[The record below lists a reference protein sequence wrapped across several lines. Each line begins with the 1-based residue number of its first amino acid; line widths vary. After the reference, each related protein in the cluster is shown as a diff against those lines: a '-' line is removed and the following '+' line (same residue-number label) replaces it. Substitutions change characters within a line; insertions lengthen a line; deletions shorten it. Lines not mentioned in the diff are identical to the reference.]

1 MICIIVY
8 SIKTQVHHQSITR
21 LAQTMAGSGSAS
33 SRVQPLMAPV
43 DGSASA
49 EGKVAFSTGFE
60 KFEASS
66 EADDDERKPL
76 LPTRTVRAN
85 NTTFERF
92 GRALHHQPVERYEG
106 SHRYDPQFEWE
117 PKEERKLVRKVGLFS
132 LEWGV

>member
-1 MICIIVY
+1 
-8 SIKTQVHHQSITR
+8 
-21 LAQTMAGSGSAS
+21 MAGSGSAS

-60 KFEASS
+60 KLEASS
-66 EADDDERKPL
+66 EADDDERQAL
-76 LPTRTVRAN
+76 LPNRSLRGN

-106 SHRYDPQFEWE
+106 SHRYDPLFEWE
-117 PKEERKLVRKVGLFS
+117 PKEEKKLVRKVGLFT
-132 LEWGV
+132 LKWGV